1 MKLERLVV
9 KIVQG
14 LASHDKEFSVCG
26 NQLKSFRQES
36 DMIIFMFDDHFS
48 CFGRLN
54 CREARRERGTSLEG
68 YWANSR

>member
-36 DMIIFMFDDHFS
+36 DMIDQFHQDH
-48 CFGRLN
+48 
-54 CREARRERGTSLEG
+54 RERNCILQRLFVNYIPSIHQDSLDFKP
-68 YWANSR
+68 